1 MWYSCGVV
9 SVQTLLVALGWSWQA
24 PICMCAVRNCWVET
38 VCVGLC
44 GQKVTCVAVF
54 AVQGLPVKPPNY
66 VYKQRVA
73 PGVVVRERKA
83 PAAASRA
90 PGSTAGTARKA
101 KKRPA
106 ASRGFEMSATMA

>member
-1 MWYSCGVV
+1 MLFLVRGLVMWALSAGNDLLGVFM
-9 SVQTLLVALGWSWQA
+9 A
-24 PICMCAVRNCWVET
+24 
-38 VCVGLC
+38 
-44 GQKVTCVAVF
+44 
-54 AVQGLPVKPPNY
+54 QGLPVKPPNY

-73 PGVVVRERKA
+73 PGVVVREQKA

-90 PGSTAGTARKA
+90 PGSSTAGTARKA